1 MPEKNFYDSNIV
13 KVKKDFI
20 TAYSGKRYT
29 VTVGKCL
36 EILQKLEE
44 CLSIDDLAIEYGI
57 SQTTIRRYKQQSTSI
72 RELSENPMRAQSK
85 RQRASSYEDMEARLY
100 EWFLARRALGDIV
113 PNALLWKKA
122 KELENEFGSS
132 SNFMASQEWL

>member
-1 MPEKNFYDSNIV
+1 MAS
-13 KVKKDFI
+13 
-20 TAYSGKRYT
+20 SGKRYT

-44 CLSIDDLAIEYGI
+44 CLSINDLAIKYGI
-57 SQTTIRRYKQQSTSI
+57 SQKTIRRYKQQSTSI

-85 RQRASSYEDMEARLY
+85 RQRASSYEDMEVRLY

-113 PNALLWKKA
+113 PNALLRKKA
-122 KELENEFGSS
+122 KELENELGSL
-132 SNFMASQEWL
+132 SNFTASQEWF